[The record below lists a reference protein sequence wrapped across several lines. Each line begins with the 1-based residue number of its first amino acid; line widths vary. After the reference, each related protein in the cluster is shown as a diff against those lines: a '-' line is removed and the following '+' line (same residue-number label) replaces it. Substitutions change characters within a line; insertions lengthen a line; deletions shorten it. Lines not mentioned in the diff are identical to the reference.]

1 MELKRVLAADS
12 RAAKEKAMRLYGR
25 DALILSNDRV
35 NGQVELIV
43 AVDLVA
49 EDVLYPN
56 RPIADNESAPIK
68 TASPLIQPPPF
79 GQVFQGT
86 MQRMLAKQPD
96 AEPVPAIAA
105 PVTLTPSLR
114 PSLTPSIT
122 PSLTP

>member
-49 EDVLYPN
+49 MF
-56 RPIADNESAPIK
+56 
-68 TASPLIQPPPF
+68 ASSTGSVINTTFQP
-79 GQVFQGT
+79 
-86 MQRMLAKQPD
+86 KC
-96 AEPVPAIAA
+96 
-105 PVTLTPSLR
+105 R
-114 PSLTPSIT
+114 PSNTIQTAAHALLSLLTQMEKSAT
-122 PSLTP
+122 FLLRLVSRLV